1 MACPR
6 YEDAIHE
13 LVDGTLGPIRR
24 SELQIHLDQC
34 DDCRAL
40 LRDLERLRDLTGTL
54 DRPVPPNR
62 VWMQNAGQLRQEG
75 RLQAPAPAPARTRH
89 RTLLLAIAAAVVLTV
104 GASLVYLLP
113 RARPAGQTPDLA
125 QTAAT
130 PASGNAAAGG
140 SVQGDIEAEF
150 RQAEQ
155 HYQAAITKLEEAA
168 KSDQSAIDPGTAA
181 MLQKNLQVIDQAIA
195 ESRAAFRSEPTSA
208 PARDSLFEALKRK
221 VSLLQD
227 TLALMNE
234 MRKGNADGAAQIVN
248 GANKG

>member
-1 MACPR
+1 M
-6 YEDAIHE
+6 
-13 LVDGTLGPIRR
+13 VDGTLGPIRR

-40 LRDLERLRDLTGTL
+40 LRDLEQIRDVAGTL
-54 DRPVPPNR
+54 DRPLPPNR
-62 VWMQNAGQLRQEG
+62 MWIQIAGQLQQEG
-75 RLQAPAPAPARTRH
+75 RLRTPSPPAARGRS
-89 RTLLLAIAAAVVLTV
+89 RSLLLAIAAALVLTV
-104 GASLVYLLP
+104 GGSLFYLLP
-113 RARPAGQTPDLA
+113 RLRPAGTAPELA
-125 QTAAT
+125 QTTAA
-130 PASGNAAAGG
+130 PAPGNAVEAG

-155 HYQAAITKLEEAA
+155 HYQAAISKLEEAA
-168 KSDQSAIDPGTAA
+168 KSDQNAIDPGTAA

-195 ESRAAFRSEPTSA
+195 ESRAAFRTEPTSA

-234 MRKGNADGAAQIVN
+234 MRKGNADGAAQLVN
-248 GANKG
+248 GVNKG

>member
-6 YEDAIHE
+6 YEDAIQE

-40 LRDLERLRDLTGTL
+40 LRDLEEIRDVAGTL
-54 DRPVPPNR
+54 DRPLPPNR
-62 VWMQNAGQLRQEG
+62 VWMQVAGQLQHEG
-75 RLQAPAPAPARTRH
+75 RLHPPAAPPARTSQRS
-89 RTLLLAIAAAVVLTV
+89 LLLAIAAALVLTV
-104 GASLVYLLP
+104 GASLIYLLTTL
-113 RARPAGQTPDLA
+113 RTTGTAPDLA
-125 QTAAT
+125 QTSAPSA
-130 PASGNAAAGG
+130 PGNAAQSG

-155 HYQAAITKLEEAA
+155 HYQAAIAKLEEAA
-168 KSDQSAIDPGTAA
+168 KSDQNAIDPGTAA

-195 ESRAAFRSEPTSA
+195 ESRAAFRSEPGSA

-234 MRKGNADGAAQIVN
+234 MRKGNADGAAQLVN
-248 GANKG
+248 GVNKG

>member
-6 YEDAIHE
+6 YEEAIHE

-24 SELQIHLDQC
+24 SELQIHLDLC
-34 DDCRAL
+34 DDCRML
-40 LRDLERLRDLTGTL
+40 LRDLERLRELTATL
-54 DRPVPPNR
+54 DRPIPPNR
-62 VWMQNAGQLRQEG
+62 VWMQVAGQLQQEG
-75 RLQAPAPAPARTRH
+75 RLRAPAAPPARPRH
-89 RTLLLAIAAAVVLTV
+89 RAVLLAIAAALVLTA

-113 RARPAGQTPDLA
+113 RVRPAAAPDLA
-125 QTAAT
+125 PATAT
-130 PASGNAAAGG
+130 PAAGNAAAAG

-150 RQAEQ
+150 RAAEQ

-168 KSDQSAIDPGTAA
+168 RSDQDAIDPATAA
-181 MLQKNLQVIDQAIA
+181 MLQRNLQVIDQAIA

-234 MRKGNADGAAQIVN
+234 MRKGNAEGAAQLVN

>member
-6 YEDAIHE
+6 FEEAIHE
-13 LVDGTLGPIRR
+13 LVDGTLGSIRR

-40 LRDLERLRDLTGTL
+40 LRDLERLRDLAGTL
-54 DRPVPPNR
+54 DRPIPPNR
-62 VWMQNAGQLRQEG
+62 VWMQIAGQLRQEG
-75 RLQAPAPAPARTRH
+75 RLQPPAPAPARTRH

-104 GASLVYLLP
+104 GPSLVYLLP
-113 RARPAGQTPDLA
+113 KAQPGGQTPDLA
-125 QTAAT
+125 QATT
-130 PASGNAAAGG
+130 PASGHAAAAG

-155 HYQAAITKLEEAA
+155 HYQAAIAKLEEAA
-168 KSDQSAIDPGTAA
+168 KSDQSAIDPATAA

-221 VSLLQD
+221 VS
-227 TLALMNE
+227 
-234 MRKGNADGAAQIVN
+234 
-248 GANKG
+248 